1 MLHLNVKVESEQLVE
16 DFIYGDREQVLQ
28 FILQVDLGITDAE
41 FTETLIT
48 KLWDSLR
55 GDLNESEIS
64 TILANLKKTP
74 DQRVNGD
81 AS

>member
-1 MLHLNVKVESEQLVE
+1 MLHLNVKIEAAQLVE
-16 DFIYGDREQVLQ
+16 DMIYGDREETLD
-28 FILQVDLGITDAE
+28 FILKVDLGIADAE

-64 TILANLKKTP
+64 TILTNLKKTP
-74 DQRVNGD
+74 EER
-81 AS
+81 

>member
-1 MLHLNVKVESEQLVE
+1 MLHLNVKVEAEQLVE
-16 DFIYGDREQVLQ
+16 DFIYGDREQALQ
-28 FILQVDLGITDAE
+28 FILQVDLGIADAE

-74 DQRVNGD
+74 EQRVIGEG
-81 AS
+81 